1 MRILNPLEEMVL
13 LKVFNNLIKYFLK
26 NLKKEFHFNQNKI
39 FKKVQILIS
48 YLLVTSWII
57 IPLIITIY
65 QLMSVNQVTQILK
78 EINLKKNR
86 KNHVKIKKNN
96 NLSIKKKKVK
106 KVKYLVIQLKK
117 KNRVKFFS
125 SCKFCPLGS
134 LGEREI

>member
-1 MRILNPLEEMVL
+1 M
-13 LKVFNNLIKYFLK
+13 FNNLIKYLLK

-106 KVKYLVIQLKK
+106 KVKYLVI
-117 KNRVKFFS
+117 
-125 SCKFCPLGS
+125 
-134 LGEREI
+134 